1 MQAELVTGLPDSAGT
16 HSGRLQ
22 GDGVKHLSSN
32 TFLSVISAIL
42 GFVPCPGTTGDAIE
56 TASKKGTTEGQGVVP
71 VGTGHQ
77 GPGDVSVRVVW
88 DVRPDRTVG
97 PEERITTVAPSL
109 STRSGSGQTIAAV
122 VADDASGV
130 GGLSDQGMQGTVL
143 TSPAPGNAAG
153 FITPT
158 DGRITGALG
167 QESSTGVKLLAEPVT
182 IPGGPPPGNVG
193 RHLNG
198 PRVLFKTPETEI
210 ARQKADPGAE
220 QRFSHALAAD
230 RPQDPGECR
239 GLPGELPAAVSGELQ
254 DHPAKVRKGVERA
267 DFEVHVQARP
277 VTGEKPPLAEPA
289 EARKFSLREPERLA
303 EFLAEKARVS
313 LPKSIEIRLD
323 PPNLGRVTVLLSQR
337 GNDVVVKFL
346 AQSFDAQRALTDASG
361 ELARALAEKG
371 LFLSGF
377 LVDLG
382 GRGLRDESA
391 ERDRA
396 EKPWSRNGHERRVQG
411 TESGS
416 FAKGAYARR
425 AMFEYTA

>member
-1 MQAELVTGLPDSAGT
+1 MQAELVTRLPNSAGT

-22 GDGVKHLSSN
+22 DDGVKYLSSN

-71 VGTGHQ
+71 VGRGPQ
-77 GPGDVSVRVVW
+77 GPGAVSVRVIW
-88 DVRPDRTVG
+88 DVRPDRTVA

-109 STRSGSGQTIAAV
+109 STGSGSGQTVAAV
-122 VADDASGV
+122 VTDGASGV

-143 TSPAPGNAAG
+143 VSPYPGNAAG
-153 FITPT
+153 FVAPT
-158 DGRITGALG
+158 DGRITGTSG
-167 QESSTGVKLLAEPVT
+167 QKSFSAEILAEPVT
-182 IPGGPPPGNVG
+182 VPGGPPPGNVG

-198 PRVLFKTPETEI
+198 PRVLFKTPEMEI
-210 ARQKADPGAE
+210 PGQKAEAGAE
-220 QRFSHALAAD
+220 QRLSHALTAD

-239 GLPGELPAAVSGELQ
+239 GNAARRASEAVFGEVQ
-254 DHPAKVRKGVERA
+254 DHPSNARKA
-267 DFEVHVQARP
+267 DKTAPFEGHVQAQP
-277 VTGEKPPLAEPA
+277 VNGEKPSPA
-289 EARKFSLREPERLA
+289 ETAETGRFSVREPERLA

-346 AQSFDAQRALTDASG
+346 AQSFDAQRALADASG
-361 ELARALAEKG
+361 DLARALAERG

-396 EKPWSRNGHERRVQG
+396 EKPWSGNGQERRVQG